1 MDMTSTRAALVDR
14 DFSDGV
20 TATLP
25 RAEFESALASDEPAE
40 LILEVTRPGSGETGD
55 VAVSWNREE
64 LERLLAGSSGPT
76 VSLTFSRDELEAAFD
91 PEVEMHGIREK
102 ALILSVATAAAFG
115 GASTAAAATHDEQG
129 LTARGITPSYLAI
142 HDEATLADRGIEPL
156 AAATHDEATLA
167 ARGIDAASLPASH
180 DEATLAARGIAP
192 VVAATHDEATLT
204 ARGID
209 PASLP
214 ASHDEAT
221 LTARGITPAAPA
233 ESASVA
239 VDTPTVDPSTV
250 AAVGAGAAGLLL
262 AITAAG
268 FAIRRHGTAHPV

>member
-167 ARGIDAASLPASH
+167 ARGID
-180 DEATLAARGIAP
+180 
-192 VVAATHDEATLT
+192 
-204 ARGID
+204 